1 MSDSEWISEGAVV
14 QMVLSDVD
22 KGKAILFTPKGRVE
36 MFIGDTGTVVDNI
49 PNDGTCLVHFW
60 RADVRMWVDTRVLR
74 APNP

>member
-1 MSDSEWISEGAVV
+1 MSGSEWISEGIVV
-14 QMVLSDVD
+14 QLVLPDGD
-22 KGKAILFTPKGRVE
+22 RGKAMLITPKGRVE
-36 MFIGDTGTVVDNI
+36 MFAGDIGTVVDNT